1 MISDY
6 FIDTIRVNSISY
18 DINGVKT
25 ETLLDAQAARVED
38 VNTVV
43 RNREGQEI
51 TSNALILTETQNT
64 IKYEDE
70 ILILTKNGSVYPLA
84 TKKMA
89 ILKLSKEEGF
99 TTSHYEIY
107 L

>member
-6 FIDTIRVNSISY
+6 FIDTIRINQVTY

-38 VNTVV
+38 VNTMV
-43 RNREGQEI
+43 RNREGQEV
-51 TSNALILTETQNT
+51 TSNALILTETQNP
-64 IKYEDE
+64 IKYEDQ
-70 ILILTKNGSVYPLA
+70 ILIITKNGSAYPLA
-84 TKKMA
+84 AKKNA

-99 TTSHYEIY
+99 ATSHYEVY